1 MIGDTVISQKCAFII
16 VTYNSK
22 DDIKEC
28 VLSIKT
34 YHPECGIYLIDNNS
48 TDGTKEL
55 IQTIENINL
64 TILQVNSGFAGGSNL
79 GIKKALKDNYE
90 YFFLFNP
97 DARIYKKT
105 INSLINLSKIKKGL
119 VGPIIKDF
127 YSGEIQS
134 IGGKFYPIFSYFR
147 IIKKHNNLIKN
158 YVKID
163 WILGAALLISK
174 EIINKCGY
182 LDENFFPGYFEDN
195 DYRYRII
202 QSGASVD
209 AIPLQAN
216 HDRSSTLNSSVEFQ
230 KRNQYTFQKNYKYYV
245 EKWGGSPTQEK
256 YDRPFGK
263 DYPLSFWEFD
273 PVRRQK
279 LRWI

>member
-1 MIGDTVISQKCAFII
+1 MIGDKVISQKCAFII

-79 GIKKALKDNYE
+79 GIKKALRDNYE

-105 INSLINLSKIKKGL
+105 INSLINLSKTKKGL

-182 LDENFFPGYFEDN
+182 LDENFFPATFEDSSYCIEARKKGFLSFI
-195 DYRYRII
+195 DLDSSIKHKGGTSSGGDQKYLLRII
-202 QSGASVD
+202 KNKFYYALTYQ
-209 AIPLQAN
+209 N
-216 HDRSSTLNSSVEFQ
+216 TLFFITTNIENSLRLIYHKFFGIL
-230 KRNQYTFQKNYKYYV
+230 KGKNK
-245 EKWGGSPTQEK
+245 K
-256 YDRPFGK
+256 
-263 DYPLSFWEFD
+263 
-273 PVRRQK
+273 
-279 LRWI
+279 